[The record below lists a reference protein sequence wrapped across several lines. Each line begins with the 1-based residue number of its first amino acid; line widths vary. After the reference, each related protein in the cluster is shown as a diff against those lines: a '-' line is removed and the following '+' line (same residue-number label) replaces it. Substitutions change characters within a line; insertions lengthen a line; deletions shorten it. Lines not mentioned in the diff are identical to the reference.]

1 MMPSTPVRRR
11 LRARALDFLPLP
23 LALLAALGIALAT
36 RNPAAMLIGAVVLY
50 QPQVVPTLRDH
61 STLWLMAR
69 QMARIA
75 VLGLLLFLLPMV
87 TTAAGAPLIPPVPGT
102 RVLVIACAALLVYA
116 VLFATLRALLH
127 RGHFATRIVVVGP
140 PAAVAGV
147 ATRLR
152 QHHHN
157 LFHVLGVFDENET
170 AEVDQLLQLG
180 QREWL
185 DAIVVARHSIEDR
198 CPDALRHQLRHL
210 SAPIAVVAPSG
221 KEGAWLVVDDLD
233 LAMFTQLAAA
243 FGEEKYGFVVTP
255 NADHLVRLH
264 EDAAFRRS
272 YASADFVLLDSRF
285 LAHWLRWTR
294 RQCLRVCPGSDLTTA
309 LFDEV
314 IGSMDRVVIIGGT
327 AVQAE
332 QLRTRYALR
341 NLHQLVPPMGFIR
354 DPAAVDACLDFIEQ
368 HSPFRFCL
376 LAVGAPQQERLAELL
391 KERGQARGLALCV
404 GASLNFL
411 TGEERRAPSWMRRC
425 GVEWLYRLLQDPR
438 RLAARYLW
446 RGPRVFGVMAHSA
459 IVTRKRLF
467 TVPAA
472 GPDARPHRTGS
483 VVPATQ
489 RRTG

>member
-1 MMPSTPVRRR
+1 MPSTPVRRR
-11 LRARALDFLPLP
+11 LRARALDFLSLP
-23 LALLAALGIALAT
+23 VALLAAVGIALTT
-36 RNPAAMLIGAVVLY
+36 RNPAAMVIGAVVLY
-50 QPQVVPTLRDH
+50 QPHVAPTLREH
-61 STLWLMAR
+61 STLWLLTR
-69 QMARIA
+69 QIARISA
-75 VLGLLLFLLPMV
+75 LGLLLAVLPMV
-87 TTAAGAPLIPPVPGT
+87 TTAAGEPLIPRVPVT
-102 RVLVIACAALLVYA
+102 QVLLIWCTALLLYG
-116 VLFATLRALLH
+116 VLFACLRALLH

-152 QHHHN
+152 QHHQN
-157 LFHVLGVFDENET
+157 LFHVLGIFDESKT
-170 AEVDQLLQLG
+170 TEVDQLLQLG

-198 CPDALRHQLRHL
+198 CPDILRHQLRHL

-221 KEGAWLVVDDLD
+221 KEGDWLVVDDLD
-233 LAMFTQLAAA
+233 LAMFTQLADA
-243 FGEEKYGFVVTP
+243 FGEDKYGFVVTP

-264 EDAAFRRS
+264 EDAAFRKS

-294 RQCLRVCPGSDLTTA
+294 RQYLRVCPGSDLTTV
-309 LFDEV
+309 LFEE
-314 IGSMDRVVIIGGT
+314 IISPMDRLVIIGGT
-327 AVQAE
+327 PAQAE
-332 QLRTRYALR
+332 QLRTRHGLR
-341 NLHQLVPPMGFIR
+341 DLHQLVPPMGFIR
-354 DPAAVDACLDFIEQ
+354 DAAAVEACLDFVEQ

-391 KERGQARGLALCV
+391 KQRGQARGLALCV

-411 TGEERRAPSWMRRC
+411 TGEERRAPGWMRHC

-446 RGPRVFGVMAHSA
+446 RGPRVFGIMARSA

-472 GPDARPHRTGS
+472 ALDARPHRIDS

>member
-1 MMPSTPVRRR
+1 MPSTPARRR
-11 LRARALDFLPLP
+11 LRARALDILPLP
-23 LALLAALGIALAT
+23 LALLGAIGIALVT
-36 RNPAAMLIGAVVLY
+36 HNPIAMVVGAVVLY
-50 QPQVVPTLRDH
+50 QPQVAPTLRDH
-61 STLWLMAR
+61 STLWLMTR
-69 QMARIA
+69 QATRIA
-75 VLGLLLFLLPMV
+75 LLGLLLAVLPMV
-87 TTAAGAPLIPPVPGT
+87 TTASGGPLMPLIPVT
-102 RVLVIACAALLVYA
+102 RVIWVVSGALLVYGA
-116 VLFATLRALLH
+116 LFATLRALLH

-140 PAAVAGV
+140 PTAVAGV

-157 LFHVLGVFDENET
+157 LFHVLGVFDENQA
-170 AEVDQLLQLG
+170 AEVEQLLQLG

-185 DAIVVARHSIEDR
+185 DAIVVARHSLEDN
-198 CPDALRHQLRHL
+198 CPDSLRHQLRHL
-210 SAPIAVVAPSG
+210 SAPIAMVAPSD
-221 KEGAWLVVDDLD
+221 KEGDWLVVDDLD

-243 FGEEKYGFVVTP
+243 FGEDKYGFVVTP

-264 EDAAFRRS
+264 EDAAFRQS

-294 RQCLRVCPGSDLTTA
+294 RQYLRVCPGSDLTTV
-309 LFDEV
+309 LFKEV
-314 IGSMDRVVIIGGT
+314 ISPMDRLVIIGGT
-327 AVQAE
+327 SAQAQ
-332 QLRTRYALR
+332 QLRKRHGLG

-354 DPAAVDACLDFIEQ
+354 DPAAVEACLDFIEQ

-376 LAVGAPQQERLAELL
+376 LAVGAPQQERLAELR
-391 KERGQARGLALCV
+391 KQRGQARGLALCV

-411 TGEERRAPSWMRRC
+411 TGEEQRAPPWMRRC
-425 GVEWLYRLLQDPR
+425 GMEWLYRLLQDPR

-446 RGPRVFGVMAHSA
+446 RGPRVFGVMARSA

-472 GPDARPHRTGS
+472 GLDVRPHRIGN

>member
-1 MMPSTPVRRR
+1 MPSTPARRR
-11 LRARALDFLPLP
+11 LHARALDILPLP
-23 LALLAALGIALAT
+23 LALLAAVGIALAT
-36 RNPAAMLIGAVVLY
+36 HNPAAMVIGAIVLY
-50 QPQVVPTLRDH
+50 QPHVAPTLRDH
-61 STLWLMAR
+61 STLWLMTW
-69 QMARIA
+69 QTLRIG
-75 VLGLLLFLLPMV
+75 VLGLLLAILPMV
-87 TTAAGAPLIPPVPGT
+87 AKAAGGPLILPIP
-102 RVLVIACAALLVYA
+102 IARLLMVVGGVWLVYG
-116 VLFATLRALLH
+116 VLFATMRALLG

-152 QHHHN
+152 QHHQN
-157 LFHVLGVFDENET
+157 LFHVLGIFDESQAT
-170 AEVDQLLQLG
+170 EVDQLLQLG

-185 DAIVVARHSIEDR
+185 DAIVVARHSIDDR
-198 CPDALRHQLRHL
+198 CPEALRHQLRHL

-221 KEGAWLVVDDLD
+221 KEGDWLVVDDLD
-233 LAMFTQLAAA
+233 LPMFTQLAAA
-243 FGEEKYGFVVTP
+243 FGEDKYGFVVTP

-272 YASADFVLLDSRF
+272 YANADFVLLDSRF

-294 RQCLRVCPGSDLTTA
+294 RQYLRVCPGSDLTTV
-309 LFDEV
+309 LFEEV
-314 IGSMDRVVIIGGT
+314 ITPMDRLVIIGGT
-327 AVQAE
+327 PTQAQ
-332 QLRTRYALR
+332 QLRARHGLR
-341 NLHQLVPPMGFIR
+341 DLHQFVPPMGFIR
-354 DPAAVDACLDFIEQ
+354 DPEAVEACLEFVEQ

-391 KERGQARGLALCV
+391 KQRGKARGLALCV

-446 RGPRVFGVMAHSA
+446 RGPRVFGVMARSA

-472 GPDARPHRTGS
+472 GLDVRPHRIGN
-483 VVPATQ
+483 VVPASQ

>member
-1 MMPSTPVRRR
+1 MASTPVRRR
-11 LRARALDFLPLP
+11 LRARALDILPLP
-23 LALLAALGIALAT
+23 MALLAAVGIALAT
-36 RNPAAMLIGAVVLY
+36 RNPAAMVIGAVVLY
-50 QPQVVPTLRDH
+50 QPQVAPTLREH
-61 STLWLMAR
+61 STLWLLTRQIAR
-69 QMARIA
+69 VT
-75 VLGLLLFLLPMV
+75 VLGVLLAVLPMV
-87 TTAAGAPLIPPVPGT
+87 TIAAGAPLIPPIPLTHV
-102 RVLVIACAALLVYA
+102 LLVASA
-116 VLFATLRALLH
+116 VLLGYGAVFATLRALLH

-140 PAAVAGV
+140 PTAVAGV

-157 LFHVLGVFDENET
+157 LFHVLGVFDENQT
-170 AEVDQLLQLG
+170 AEVEQLLELG

-198 CPDALRHQLRHL
+198 CPEALRHQLRHL

-221 KEGAWLVVDDLD
+221 KEGDWLVVDDLD

-243 FGEEKYGFVVTP
+243 FGEDKYGFVVTP
-255 NADHLVRLH
+255 NADHLLRLH
-264 EDAAFRRS
+264 EDLAFRRS

-294 RQCLRVCPGSDLTTA
+294 RQYLRVCPGSDLTKV
-309 LFDEV
+309 LFDKV
-314 IGSMDRVVIIGGT
+314 ISPTDRLVIIGGT
-327 AVQAE
+327 TAQAQ
-332 QLRTRYALR
+332 QLRTQHGLR
-341 NLHQLVPPMGFIR
+341 DLHQLVPPMGFIS
-354 DPAAVDACLDFIEQ
+354 DPAAVETCLEFIEQ
-368 HSPFRFCL
+368 QSPFRFCL

-391 KERGQARGLALCV
+391 KQRGRARGLALCV

-438 RLAARYLW
+438 RLAGRYLW
-446 RGPRVFGVMAHSA
+446 RGPRVFGVMARSA

-472 GPDARPHRTGS
+472 GPDARPHRTDS

>member
-1 MMPSTPVRRR
+1 MASTPDRRR
-11 LRARALDFLPLP
+11 LRARALDILPMP
-23 LALLAALGIALAT
+23 LALLGAVGIALAT
-36 RNPAAMLIGAVVLY
+36 HNPAAMVIGAVVLY
-50 QPQVVPTLRDH
+50 QPQVAPTLRDH
-61 STLWLMAR
+61 STLWLMTR
-69 QMARIA
+69 QLARIG
-75 VLGLLLFLLPMV
+75 VLGLLLAILPMV
-87 TTAAGAPLIPPVPGT
+87 TTAAGGPLIPPIPAT
-102 RVLVIACAALLVYA
+102 RVLVIVCAALLVYGM
-116 VLFATLRALLH
+116 LFATLRALLH
-127 RGHFATRIVVVGP
+127 RGHFATRVVVVGP

-152 QHHHN
+152 QHHQN
-157 LFHVLGVFDENET
+157 LFHVLGIFDESQA
-170 AEVDQLLQLG
+170 AEVQQLLQLG

-185 DAIVVARHSIEDR
+185 DAIVVARHSIHDR
-198 CPDALRHQLRHL
+198 CPDTLRHQLRHL

-221 KEGAWLVVDDLD
+221 KEGDWLVVDDLD
-233 LAMFTQLAAA
+233 LPMFTQLAAA
-243 FGEEKYGFVVTP
+243 FGEDKYGFVVTP

-264 EDAAFRRS
+264 EDAGFRRS

-294 RQCLRVCPGSDLTTA
+294 RQYLRVCPGSDLTTV
-309 LFDEV
+309 LFEEV
-314 IGSMDRVVIIGGT
+314 IAPMDRLVLIGGT
-327 AVQAE
+327 PAQAE
-332 QLRTRYALR
+332 QLRIRHGLR
-341 NLHQLVPPMGFIR
+341 DLHQLVPPMGFIR
-354 DPAAVDACLDFIEQ
+354 DAAAVEACLEFVEQ

-391 KERGQARGLALCV
+391 KQRGQARGLALCV

-425 GVEWLYRLLQDPR
+425 GVEWLYRLMQDPR

-446 RGPRVFGVMAHSA
+446 RGPRVFGIMARSA

-472 GPDARPHRTGS
+472 GPDVRPHRTGS